1 MNDLAATSGVR
12 RDMDDDAILDAA
24 RRVIAVEI
32 DGMRALQDSLST
44 DLAAAV
50 RAIAALEGRVICT
63 GIGKSGHVARK
74 IAATL
79 SSTGTPAYFVHGAEA
94 SHGDL
99 GMITTDDAII
109 ALSRSGETRELG
121 DLVAY
126 SRRHG
131 VTLIAMTAVAE
142 SSLGSAADL
151 RLLVPDMAEAC
162 TETRAP
168 TTSTTTMMA
177 LGDALAV
184 ALLEMRGFRADDFK
198 LYHPG
203 GKLGA
208 SLVTAGEL
216 MHTGDAMPLAPES
229 ASLTD
234 AIAEISHKGMGCVG
248 ITDSEGRLAGILTD
262 GDVRRL
268 LTRGERPDGVAE
280 AMGRNPFAVA
290 PDTLC
295 AALLRDLNERK
306 ISQLF
311 VLEDSRPVGI
321 IHLHDLLRIG
331 VS

>member
-1 MNDLAATSGVR
+1 MTDASSGNTLTT
-12 RDMDDDAILDAA
+12 DAMLDAA
-24 RRVIAVEI
+24 RRVISIEI
-32 DGMRALQDSLST
+32 DGMQALKDGLTEEFARA
-44 DLAAAV
+44 V
-50 RAIAALEGRVICT
+50 EAISGLKGRVICT

-79 SSTGTPAYFVHGAEA
+79 ASTGTPAYFVHGAEA

-131 VTLIAMTAVAE
+131 VTLIAMTAVAD
-142 SSLGSAADL
+142 SSLATSADI
-151 RLLVPDMAEAC
+151 RLLVPDVAEAC
-162 TETRAP
+162 NETRAP

-184 ALLEMRGFRADDFK
+184 VLLESHGFRADDFK
-198 LYHPG
+198 TFHPG

-216 MHTGDAMPLAPES
+216 MQSGDAMPLVRED
-229 ASLTD
+229 ASLAD
-234 AIAEISHKGMGCVG
+234 AIAEISAKSLGCVG
-248 ITDSEGRLAGILTD
+248 VTDPDGALVGILTD
-262 GDVRRL
+262 GDIRRL
-268 LTRGERPDGVAE
+268 LARGERPDGVAD
-280 AMGRNPFAVA
+280 AMGRGPFSVA
-290 PDTLC
+290 PGDF
-295 AALLRDLNERK
+295 AANLLRELNDRK
-306 ISQLF
+306 ITQLF
-311 VLEDSRPVGI
+311 VVEDARPVGI

-331 VS
+331 VA